1 MKKKSIVRRL
11 FPWFVFLLFCA
22 ALVVFVGI
30 PLYGQQEK
38 ETEYPPVISFYS
50 GDGKKMTMENEH
62 LLFEMD
68 PVSTQF
74 SLKEKESGR
83 MWYSNPVDAKDDKI
97 ASSTNKAV
105 LSSTLTVTYT
115 TNSGISELN
124 NYTYSIE
131 NGSFDVEQLEDGTIK
146 VVYSVGKIERIYTIP
161 QVITKERYDQFTDA
175 MSKSNKKKVSTNYT
189 LYEPSK
195 LDSKANKDEI
205 IAKYPSVTEQALY
218 ILKSD
223 TNANGKAKLEEYFH
237 GAGYTQE
244 DYEEDLKLIA
254 GENNAAAGAV
264 FNVAVLYRL
273 DGKDFVVEVPYS
285 EIRYKNDYPITN
297 ISVLPMF
304 GAANM
309 SAEGFMLVPEGGGA
323 IIRYNNGKT
332 LQNTYYSNLYG
343 WDYSEERR
351 SVVSETKSC
360 YPVFGMTGGG
370 GSFICMIE
378 GASSYAGVWADIAG
392 RYNSYNYIYAKY
404 NVLHAARYNVSGAT
418 SQMVYMFEKQLPQ
431 DTVKQRYRFLDSESY
446 SDMALAYGEY
456 LTETYPDFKM
466 TASEDVPVSVE
477 LLGAIDKIVV
487 KAGLPVNSVVGVT
500 SFADAESILTDLE
513 KMGVRNLNV
522 RFSGWANGGVR
533 QKVMTSVHVLGE
545 LGGEGG
551 LKQLVETAKKL
562 NVPLYFDGISCFAYN
577 SGILNG
583 FTAFNDAARFATREQ
598 VLLYPYSIVSY
609 EQDKQ
614 QDEAYYLVKPEYAKK
629 NTETYL
635 SRLRALGV
643 QGAAFRDIG
652 SLLSGD
658 LNPRNVVTREQV
670 LRMNIEL
677 LKQAR
682 QDGLKVMIKEGNVY
696 AVPDA
701 DLITDMSLT
710 GNAYALLDEDVPF
723 YQIALHGKKDYTGKA
738 INLNGDYRTE
748 VLKCAEYGAGLNF
761 TFMAGDGKVLQ
772 ETDYTGYYASSYP
785 LWEEEA
791 KEIITRYQKE
801 MAGLNRL
808 RITGHTAVNEDVAV
822 TTYENGT
829 KVYVNYGEES
839 FQVDGVEIPACDY
852 LVKEGDGV

>member
-11 FPWFVFLLFCA
+11 IPWIVFLLICA

-30 PLYGQQEK
+30 PLYGQQETEK
-38 ETEYPPVISFYS
+38 EYPPVISFYS
-50 GDGKKMTMENEH
+50 GDGKKLSMENEH

-68 PVSTQF
+68 PTSTQF
-74 SLKEKESGR
+74 TVTEKESGR
-83 MWYSNPVDAKDDKI
+83 VWHSNPVDAKEDKI

-131 NGSFDVEQLEDGTIK
+131 NGSYDVEQLEDGTVK
-146 VVYSVGKIERIYTIP
+146 VVYSVGKIDRIYLIP
-161 QVITKERYDQFTDA
+161 QVITKERYDLFTDA
-175 MSKSNKKKVSTNYT
+175 MSKSTKKKVSSNYT

-195 LDSKANKDEI
+195 LDSKANKAEL
-205 IAKYPSVTEQALY
+205 IAKYPSITEQSLY

-223 TNANGKAKLEEYFH
+223 TNANGKAKLEEYFRD
-237 GAGYTQE
+237 AGYTQE
-244 DYEEDLKLIA
+244 EYDTDLALIA
-254 GENNAAAGAV
+254 GETSATAGAV

-273 DGKDFVVEVPYS
+273 EGKDFVVEVPYT
-285 EIRYKNDYPITN
+285 EIRYKNAYPITN

-309 SAEGFMLVPEGGGA
+309 KTEGFMLVPEGGGA

-351 SVVSETKSC
+351 SVVSETKST

-378 GASSYAGVWADIAG
+378 GASSYAGIWADIAG

-418 SQMVYMFEKQLPQ
+418 SQMVYMFEKELPQ
-431 DTVKQRYRFLDSESY
+431 DTVRQRYRFLDSENY
-446 SDMALAYGEY
+446 ADMANAYGDY
-456 LTETYPDFKM
+456 LTQTNPDFKY

-487 KAGLPVNSVVGVT
+487 KAGLPVNSVVATT
-500 SFADAESILTDLE
+500 SFADAQDILSDLE
-513 KMGVRNLNV
+513 KSGVKNLNV

-545 LGGEGG
+545 LGGESG
-551 LKQLVETAKKL
+551 LKKLVETAKKL

-614 QDEAYYLVKPEYAKK
+614 PDEAYYLVKPEYAKK
-629 NTETYL
+629 NTENYIAKLL
-635 SRLRALGV
+635 SLGV
-643 QGAAFRDIG
+643 QGAAFRDVG

-670 LRMNIEL
+670 LRMNVEVL
-677 LKQAR
+677 DKAHK
-682 QDGLKVMIKEGNVY
+682 DGLKVLIKEGNVY
-696 AVPDA
+696 AVPAA

-710 GNAYALLDEDVPF
+710 GNAYAILDGDVPF
-723 YQIALHGKKDYTGKA
+723 YQIALHGRKDYTGKV

-761 TFMAGDGKVLQ
+761 TFMSADGKVLQ
-772 ETDYTGYYASSYP
+772 ETDYTGYYASNYS

-808 RITGHTAVNEDVAV
+808 KITGHEALSEDVTV

-829 KVYVNYGEES
+829 RVYVNYGEES
-839 FQVDGVEIPACDY
+839 FLVDGVEIPSCDY
-852 LVKEGDGV
+852 LVKEGDVV